1 MGWCVGVFSPCLDLS
16 LKYFLQEIMMIIE
29 PTRNLALE
37 LVRVTEAA
45 AISAGRYMG
54 RGDKNAA
61 DHAAVEAM
69 RLILNTINMNAVIVI
84 GEGEKDHAPMLF
96 NGEHVGTGSG
106 AEMDI
111 AVDPIDGT
119 RPLANGTWSALAI
132 VALAPRGTMYDPGPF
147 VYMDKIA
154 VGPQAKGKIDI
165 NAPVK
170 NNLVAIAK
178 EGGKTVEDLTV
189 VILDRPRHKQLIE
202 DVRQAG
208 ARIRLIPD
216 GDVAGALM
224 TAWPDSG
231 IDVLLGVGGTPEGVL
246 SACALRAMGGE
257 IQGKLFARSDD
268 DLRRGREMGYDFE
281 KILSMND
288 LVSTDDVFFAATG
301 ITDGEF
307 LDGVKYFGT
316 GARTDSLVV
325 RGQTGTIRQ
334 IIATHRWDKLKQ
346 FSAIKY

>member
-1 MGWCVGVFSPCLDLS
+1 MVT
-16 LKYFLQEIMMIIE
+16 E

-45 AISAGRYMG
+45 ALSAGRYMG

-69 RLILNTINMNAVIVI
+69 RLMLNSIHMNAIIVI

-96 NGEHVGTGSG
+96 NGEHVGNGRG
-106 AEMDI
+106 PEMDL

-119 RPLANGTWSALAI
+119 RPLANGTWSALST
-132 VALAPRGTMYDPGPF
+132 VALAPRGTMFNPGPF
-147 VYMDKIA
+147 LYMDKIA
-154 VGPQAKGKIDI
+154 VGPKAKGRVDI
-165 NAPVK
+165 NAPVRR
-170 NNLVAIAK
+170 NLEAIAK
-178 EGGKTVEDLTV
+178 SNGKALEDVTV
-189 VILDRPRHKQLIE
+189 VILDRPRHEHLIAE
-202 DVRQAG
+202 VRQAG

-224 TAWPDSG
+224 TSWFDSG
-231 IDVLLGVGGTPEGVL
+231 IDVLLGIGGTPEGVL

-257 IQGKLFARSDD
+257 IQGRLFARNEDE
-268 DLRRGREMGYDFE
+268 LRRGRDQGYDFE
-281 KILSMND
+281 KVLTMDD
-288 LVSTDDVFFAATG
+288 LVSSEDVFFAATG
-301 ITDGEF
+301 VTDGEF
-307 LDGVKYFGT
+307 LAGVKYTGT

-325 RGQTGTIRQ
+325 RGMTGTVRQ